1 MQRLQAAGRVPHSGP
16 IVLPKVL
23 RTASLGK
30 VWQGPSVV
38 VSASQ

>member
-30 VWQGPSVV
+30 VWQSRQS